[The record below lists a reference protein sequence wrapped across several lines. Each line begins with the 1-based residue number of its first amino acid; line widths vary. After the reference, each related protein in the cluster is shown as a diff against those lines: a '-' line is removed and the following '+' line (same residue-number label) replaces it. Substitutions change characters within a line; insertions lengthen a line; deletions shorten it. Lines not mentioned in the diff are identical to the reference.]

1 MFNFRSLAAIIGDEE
16 KGDESAEHVEYTSPK
31 PQAEGSSSSAAPS
44 VHQPSAETAET
55 AKSEP
60 AAPIVEPPVDVPG
73 ALGILPKELET
84 RSVEITNAPE
94 NPEAPSC

>member
-16 KGDESAEHVEYTSPK
+16 KGDEFAEHVEDTSPK

-55 AKSEP
+55 AKPEP
-60 AAPIVEPPVDVPG
+60 TAPVVEPPVDVPG
-73 ALGILPKELET
+73 AHGLLPKKLES
-84 RSVEITNAPE
+84 RSVEITNAPQ
-94 NPEAPSC
+94 NPEPPSC